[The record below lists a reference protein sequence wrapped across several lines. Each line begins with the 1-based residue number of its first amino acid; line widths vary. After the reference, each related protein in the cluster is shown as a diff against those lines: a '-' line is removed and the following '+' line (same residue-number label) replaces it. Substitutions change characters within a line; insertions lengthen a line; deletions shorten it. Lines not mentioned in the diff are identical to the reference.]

1 MQTFSIRDLRER
13 SGELSR
19 QAEEGHLAL
28 ITRHGHP
35 LFISVPFS
43 EELIKQGVHVILAV
57 KLFKENDISLGK
69 AAKLAKMNI
78 AEFSEYVSALGIP
91 IVDLNEEEL
100 DKELAFLNL

>member
-78 AEFSEYVSALGIP
+78 AEFSEYVSGLGIP